1 MFVSTRKQQEY
12 PTRQSFLT
20 ISSQPPHGL
29 ALVSKLLTV
38 DLMATAVMAGVQKK
52 PHELT
57 TGCRLILGKHFKCAL
72 LLPRETEM
80 AMNGQQT
87 SSCLTHLTEIP
98 GRVIKIQMAGKW

>member
-1 MFVSTRKQQEY
+1 M
-12 PTRQSFLT
+12 
-20 ISSQPPHGL
+20 
-29 ALVSKLLTV
+29 LVTKLLTV
-38 DLMATAVMAGVQKK
+38 DLMETAVMAGVQKK
-52 PHELT
+52 PDELT
-57 TGCRLILGKHFKCAL
+57 TGCKLISGKQLRCVL